1 MSNELTTVLRRGS
14 ESGTRREVS
23 APEIIADY
31 NQFMGGVDLAD
42 QFVCYYSVG
51 RKNMKWWRKIVWR
64 LHDHAICN
72 AHVIYK
78 ANTAT
83 SLSKSFTNYQFRL
96 KLIHALT
103 EPLLE
108 IGRGPGRTPVTTH
121 QRLVG
126 KHFAYLSDVRKRCAV
141 CSAKKVTSEGKICK
155 DKKIKTWCP
164 KCKTHL
170 CIGNCFQL
178 YHTRT
183 FYGQK

>member
-1 MSNELTTVLRRGS
+1 
-14 ESGTRREVS
+14 
-23 APEIIADY
+23 
-31 NQFMGGVDLAD
+31 MGGVDLAD

-83 SLSKSFTNYQFRL
+83 SLSKSLTNYQFRL
-96 KLIHALT
+96 KMIQALT

-108 IGRGPGRTPVTTH
+108 IGRGPGSTPVTTH

-126 KHFAYLSDVRKRCAV
+126 KHFAYLSDVQKRCAV
-141 CSAKKVTSEGKICK
+141 CSA
-155 DKKIKTWCP
+155 
-164 KCKTHL
+164 
-170 CIGNCFQL
+170 
-178 YHTRT
+178 RR
-183 FYGQK
+183 